1 MPMVLPVRPVS
12 IIDSNIIII
21 VVLCNVLWKLMKIVV
36 LRNVL
41 LVIRVVKIVLGE
53 AVVKIVRI
61 ICIRIVVRSFVRRI
75 V

>member
-1 MPMVLPVRPVS
+1 MVLPVRPVS